1 MDNKEVV
8 DALVQ
13 AIEDLKTQVIAL
25 NPKDT
30 LKAATVK
37 RYQIG
42 NRGDELNESIKKK
55 LVQRVVQ
62 KVIK

>member
-1 MDNKEVV
+1 
-8 DALVQ
+8 
-13 AIEDLKTQVIAL
+13 
-25 NPKDT
+25 
-30 LKAATVK
+30 VK